1 MVQIAII
8 SGIYADVSPDFRVSY
23 PINFQ
28 PTPRE
33 TGISQGYLRPS
44 DGIVQNGSGPG
55 YPRGGIVW
63 RGLAYRVMGTSL
75 CRVASD
81 GAVTVLGDVGTG
93 GQCSFDY
100 SFDLLAITSGGR
112 LYYWDGVTLAQVT
125 DHDLGTALTV
135 IWVDGYFMTTDGEF
149 LVVTELLDPF
159 AVNPLKYGSSE
170 ADPDPVL
177 QLIKLRNEVY
187 AINRNTI
194 EVFFNVGGDLFPF
207 QRQDSAQ
214 IQKGCVGTYA
224 CCEYL
229 DAVAFLGSGRNESP
243 GIYVAANA
251 NAIKVST
258 QEIDQLLLAYSET
271 QLSLVVME
279 RRNDR
284 SHDLLY
290 VHLPDRCL
298 VYDGSASKEM
308 QRPVWHVLTTS
319 VVDFAQYRGR
329 DFLWCYDVW
338 QVADPASTA
347 IGVLSR
353 DVASHWGEIVRWEF
367 ATAIV
372 YNEGRGAIVAGL
384 ELVALTGSA
393 AFGVNPTIGTSY
405 TLDGVN
411 WSQERFINAG
421 VSGQRAKR
429 LAWFRQGSMR
439 NWRAQRFRGT
449 SQGPVVVARLE
460 AALEPLAF

>member
-1 MVQIAII
+1 MVQIPII
-8 SGIYADVSPDFRVSY
+8 SGVYADVSPDFRISY
-23 PINFQ
+23 PVNFV

-33 TGISQGYLRPS
+33 TGINQGYLRPS
-44 DGIVQNGSGPG
+44 DGIVGNGTGPG
-55 YPRGGIVW
+55 LPRGGIVW
-63 RGLAYRVMGTSL
+63 RGLVYRVMGTKLVS
-75 CRVASD
+75 VAAN
-81 GAVTVLGDVGTG
+81 GVVTVIGDVGDG
-93 GQCSFDY
+93 ARCSFDY
-100 SFDLLAITSGGR
+100 SFDKLAITSGGR
-112 LYYWDGVTLAQVT
+112 LYYWDGATLAQVT
-125 DHDLGTALTV
+125 DPDLGTALTV

-149 LVVTELLDPF
+149 LVVTELNDPF

-187 AINRNTI
+187 ALNRNTI

-214 IQKGCVGTYA
+214 IQKGCIGTYA
-224 CCEYL
+224 CCEYM
-229 DAVAFLGSGRNESP
+229 DAVTFLGSGRNESP
-243 GIYVAANA
+243 AIYIAANA
-251 NAIKVST
+251 NAIKIST

-271 QLSLVVME
+271 ELSLAVLE
-279 RRNDR
+279 ARNDR
-284 SHDLLY
+284 SHELLY

-298 VYDGSASKEM
+298 VYDGGASKEM

-319 VVDFAQYRGR
+319 IVDFAQYRAR
-329 DFLWCYDVW
+329 DFLWCYDQWNVC
-338 QVADPASTA
+338 DPASRA
-347 IGVLSR
+347 LGVLSR
-353 DVASHWGEIVRWEF
+353 DVMTHWGQTVRWEF
-367 ATAIV
+367 ATAII

-393 AFGVNPTIGTSY
+393 AFGANPTIGTSY
-405 TLDGVN
+405 TVDGVN

-429 LAWFRQGSMR
+429 LAWFRQGNMR

-449 SQGPVVVARLE
+449 STGPVVVARLE

>member
-1 MVQIAII
+1 VTQIPII
-8 SGIYADVSPDFRVSY
+8 SGVYADTTADFRVSY
-23 PINFQ
+23 PVNFT

-44 DGIVQNGSGPG
+44 DGIVSNGTGPG
-55 YPRGGIVW
+55 LPRGGIVW
-63 RGLAYRVMGTSL
+63 RDVAYRVMGTSL
-75 CRVASD
+75 VSVSST
-81 GAVTVLGDVGTG
+81 GGVMVLGDVGAG
-93 GQCSFDY
+93 GQCAFDY
-100 SFDLLAITSGGR
+100 SFDRLAITSGGR
-112 LYYWDGVTLAQVT
+112 LYYWDGLTLEQVT
-125 DHDLGTALTV
+125 DTDLGTALTV

-170 ADPDPVL
+170 ADPDPVVA
-177 QLIKLRNEVY
+177 LIKLRNEVY
-187 AINRNTI
+187 ALNRNTI

-214 IQKGCVGTYA
+214 IQKGCIGTFA

-258 QEIDQLLLAYSET
+258 QEIDQLLLAYSEAE
-271 QLSLVVME
+271 LAAVVLE

-298 VYDGSASKEM
+298 VYDGAASKEM

-319 VVDFAQYRGR
+319 LADFAQYRGR
-329 DFLWCYDVW
+329 DFLWCYDRW
-338 QVADPASTA
+338 NVADPTSTA
-347 IGVLSR
+347 LGVLSR
-353 DVASHWGEIVRWEF
+353 DVASHWGQVVRWEF

-405 TLDGVN
+405 TVDGVN

-421 VSGQRAKR
+421 VSGERAKR
-429 LAWFRQGSMR
+429 LAWFWQGSMR